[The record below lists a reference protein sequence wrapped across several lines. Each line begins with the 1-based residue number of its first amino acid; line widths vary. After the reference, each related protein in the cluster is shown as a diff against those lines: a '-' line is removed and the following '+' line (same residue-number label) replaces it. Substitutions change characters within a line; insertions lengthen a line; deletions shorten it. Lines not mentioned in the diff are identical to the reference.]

1 MSSAASAAAAAAAA
15 ATTTALL
22 AKHQAR
28 QMKLI
33 EQFRLAGATTP
44 SAAIPRQM
52 LGTDSERLIDMLIK
66 EGVLVVAAG
75 GLLYFEEQGLAAYR
89 SRSRRVAWITL
100 AVMIAIV
107 AVLLL
112 IYAVVS

>member
-1 MSSAASAAAAAAAA
+1 MSSAAASAAAAAAAA

-44 SAAIPRQM
+44 SAAIPR
-52 LGTDSERLIDMLIK
+52 
-66 EGVLVVAAG
+66 
-75 GLLYFEEQGLAAYR
+75 
-89 SRSRRVAWITL
+89 
-100 AVMIAIV
+100 
-107 AVLLL
+107 
-112 IYAVVS
+112 